1 MEPESKPMTTKEL
14 TEAVTRLLEREE
26 RLQAQQQRRR
36 RRRVRERRREL
47 EATQAKLIQS
57 VEVIKWCIVGIV
69 TVMTLSFVAMIVVA
83 FEVEKE
89 VSKVKEEAE
98 KIMVQVR
105 EIQSE
110 AERIR
115 SKIRHPLEALGSSL
129 GRRLEG
135 EIGNL
140 MGGRDE

>member
-1 MEPESKPMTTKEL
+1 MENESKPMTNKEL
-14 TEAVTRLLEREE
+14 TEVVTRLLEREE
-26 RLQAQQQRRR
+26 RLQAQRQRRR
-36 RRRVRERRREL
+36 RRKARERRREL

-69 TVMTLSFVAMIVVA
+69 TVMTLSFLAMIVLA

-89 VSKVKEEAE
+89 VSRVKEEAE
-98 KIMVQVR
+98 RIMVQVR
-105 EIQSE
+105 EIQTE

-115 SKIRHPLEALGSSL
+115 DKIRHPLEAIGSSL

-140 MGGRDE
+140 MGGGDE